1 MSNRTQ
7 AKKPIAIAIGAA
19 LATTFGAAGIANADA
34 SPFAMTALGN
44 GYMAAGDRE
53 GGGKEGEGKCG
64 GGKMLERMD
73 TNADGELTR
82 AEHDAY
88 WAAKFN
94 EVDEN
99 RDEQITRT
107 EMDAAR
113 KHKGAEGRCGGDK
126 DEASEGGGKE
136 GEGKCGEGKCGGGKE
151 GKSEMFGT
159 MDTDGDAGVSRAEH
173 AAYWRAKFDEVDT
186 DGDGV
191 VTADDMD
198 AAHEKHGA
206 EGKCGEGKCGGSV

>member
-34 SPFAMTALGN
+34 SPFAMTALGT